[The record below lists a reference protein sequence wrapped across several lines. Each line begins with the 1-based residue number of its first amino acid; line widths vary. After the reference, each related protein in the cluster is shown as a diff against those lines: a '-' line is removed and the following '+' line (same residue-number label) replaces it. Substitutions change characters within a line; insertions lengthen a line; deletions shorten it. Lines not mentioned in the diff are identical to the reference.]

1 MRRFRNFGA
10 LERKK
15 FQQGREHVRFRASGA
30 EHPSLGADSGDQ
42 DHLLYFNAESH
53 NNIGTW
59 ETAGNQSR
67 ELLRLL
73 STYATTRPLFLAR
86 FDRDFSLYPKP

>member
-1 MRRFRNFGA
+1 VLLKGKSFNKGVNMFDFEQV
-10 LERKK
+10 ERSTHHW
-15 FQQGREHVRFRASGA
+15 GPTGS
-30 EHPSLGADSGDQ
+30 SS
-42 DHLLYFNAESH
+42 YFSAESH